1 MPYQG
6 FLQLILGDDVVIKI
20 GSFSNKKQST
30 VITRGVA
37 EGANLL
43 NQDFTLPRGA
53 KLPPTRCLN
62 SICRGA
68 IGSNICAQ
76 SCPRGSVQV
85 PTRPEVRPKR
95 EVVGSAAWF
104 RLPVRCCLRLAHT
117 DLLTRKH
124 GHCENIGLAV
134 LHSPLTCI

>member
-68 IGSNICAQ
+68 IGSTSVLKAALAECAGADT
-76 SCPRGSVQV
+76 SRGSS
-85 PTRPEVRPKR
+85 KR